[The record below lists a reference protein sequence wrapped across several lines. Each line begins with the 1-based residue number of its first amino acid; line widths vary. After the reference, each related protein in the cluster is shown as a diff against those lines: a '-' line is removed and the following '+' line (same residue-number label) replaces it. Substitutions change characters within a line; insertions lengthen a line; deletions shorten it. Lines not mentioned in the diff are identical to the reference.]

1 MKKIIFLFPV
11 LVVALYTQ
19 QGNVFLWKD
28 YYIQQDFFSQADQVC
43 TVRKGLSYCIPA
55 AEIKCLEKNLSN
67 TVIEIRDADRGIKI
81 KGMF

>member
-19 QGNVFLWKD
+19 QGNVFLLKD

-55 AEIKCLEKNLSN
+55 AEIKRLEKNSSA
-67 TVIEIRDADRGIKI
+67 VEIRDIDRGVKI
-81 KGMF
+81 GGIS